1 MPVKS
6 LNAFTEGAEWPPPS
20 EKARLKR
27 YAENRILWQA
37 REDRLTIRLGKTYV
51 PALEEAQK
59 FILDLYSLLTDVWV
73 KALFGEPPAWSAGED
88 EDSKEHKDLSAL
100 ATRVAFNRVGK
111 EVAQDRSIFG
121 DGVFTIAMEGG
132 KATINPQPPHH
143 WFPVVSPNNIRRVTA
158 HVLADV
164 IEQGSV
170 GAKQRYLVLEIHE
183 RGRIQHRVHRLTNAV
198 ANTEGGKIGP
208 RVSLTSIL
216 PEIAARVGVGD
227 AGLERTGV
235 DNDFL
240 IAHVANDRL
249 SDELYG
255 MSDYSRIDT
264 TVNGLEERLDQI
276 NDILRK
282 HAEPMLYGP
291 QIAMYQDVNGVWRFN
306 SQDKYIAMIDK
317 DDPVPGYITWD
328 GKLDDA
334 LANFNLLME
343 QFYLQTRTT
352 PAAFGQLKGGL
363 AESGSA
369 LRRLMLPVLQRA
381 ALIQQDL
388 DPEMKRVLT
397 IAGKLERLEFGEISS
412 EWFDGLPPDEFETA
426 QSVSLYRAAGVMSR
440 YQAVKAQHND
450 WRDKQIKAE
459 IERIDDDEAVTA
471 GAGGGL
477 IPAGLD
483 PVNGGNADE

>member
-6 LNAFTEGAEWPPPS
+6 LSAFNEGAEWPPPS
-20 EKARLKR
+20 EKSRLKR
-27 YAENRILWQA
+27 YAENRILWQGKA
-37 REDRLTIRLGKTYV
+37 DRIAQRLGHPYV
-51 PALEEAQK
+51 PAIDQAEK
-59 FILDLYSLLTDVWV
+59 FILNIHKRLSTLWADM
-73 KALFGEPPAWSAGED
+73 LFGEQPLWTAGE
-88 EDSKEHKDLSAL
+88 EDAPEYKKLQELIKRVKLNTVGYEVAL
-100 ATRVAFNRVGK
+100 DCSIYGSGVFRVG
-111 EVAQDRSIFG
+111 
-121 DGVFTIAMEGG
+121 MENG
-132 KATINPQPPHH
+132 KATIDAQPPRH

-216 PEIAARVGVGD
+216 PEIAAREDVGD

-235 DNDFL
+235 DDFL
-240 IAHVANDRL
+240 IHPVHNLRT
-249 SDELYG
+249 SDETYG
-255 MSDYSRIDT
+255 RDDYSDLDT
-264 TVNGLEERLDQI
+264 IINGLEERLDQI

-291 QIAMYQDVNGVWRFN
+291 QVAMYQDVNGVWRFN
-306 SQDKYIAMIDK
+306 SQDKYIAMLDK

-343 QFYLQTRTT
+343 NFYVVSETT
-352 PAAFGQLKGGL
+352 PAAFGQLKSGL

-369 LRRLMLPVLQRA
+369 LKRLMFVVLKKAGR
-381 ALIQQDL
+381 IQTQL
-388 DPEMKRVLT
+388 DPAMKRALA
-397 IAGKLERLEFGEISS
+397 IAGELESTDFGDIGSH
-412 EWFDGLPPDEFETA
+412 WFDGLPPDTLEDA
-426 QSVSLYRAAGVMSR
+426 QAVNLYMQSGTMSR
-440 YQAVKAQHND
+440 YEAIQTRHIDWTDAQIQD
-450 WRDKQIKAE
+450 ALDK
-459 IERIDDDEAVTA
+459 IDEDSATVA

-477 IPAGLD
+477 PPPNLD
-483 PVNGGNADE
+483 PVNGGGDDAP